1 MRQQK
6 HGLTVLSL
14 RLALEVREHSALPV
28 RILLLFLFLAVPPAA
43 IADGQTW
50 DVSGLMHRF
59 SGIVHAKLVFRETR
73 NSAFIVTD
81 LVTTGSIEYR
91 RPDYIE
97 KNVVSPI
104 AEKIVIAGDYV
115 SIEKVVHQRKGEDV
129 VQIQKYPVQSH
140 PVLATAVAS
149 LRAILD
155 GDETLIRQD
164 FEIELEGSRA
174 DWQLNLIPD
183 NPEILK
189 YFDRITLHG
198 SDARIRKIVSVLA
211 DGDQSMLELTYQ
223 LLQPTN
229 P

>member
-1 MRQQK
+1 M
-6 HGLTVLSL
+6 L
-14 RLALEVREHSALPV
+14 V
-28 RILLLFLFLAVPPAA
+28 RILLLFLFWVIPPAA
-43 IADGQTW
+43 IADGEAW
-50 DVSGLMHRF
+50 DISDLMHRL
-59 SGIVHAKLVFRETR
+59 SGTVHAKLVFRETR

-81 LVTTGSIEYR
+81 LITTGSIEYR

-97 KNVVSPI
+97 KNTVSPI

-115 SIEKVVHQRKGEDV
+115 SIEKVVHQKKGEDV
-129 VQIQKYPVQSH
+129 VQIRKYPVQSH

-149 LRAILD
+149 LRAML
-155 GDETLIRQD
+155 GGNEALIRRD

-183 NPEILK
+183 NPEVLK

-198 SDARIRKIVSVLA
+198 SDARIRKIVSALA
-211 DGDQSMLELTYQ
+211 SGDQSMLELTYQ
-223 LLQPTN
+223 LLQPAN